1 MKKKIKIKY
10 NLILGV
16 LIGFILSQIVMA
28 EGYAIL
34 VAKQQTNGTLG
45 SSLPYGE
52 IQFYRVVSIVVFIA
66 TVAIFCTKKF
76 RKINLNKIG
85 IYLFFVVIISLVSAI
100 QGVFIFIA
108 IIAKIMP
115 NIIELMGTDYFISV
129 NIFFIM
135 VCIGMSLFLSVFIF
149 LVNRKV
155 KYIKYLTK
163 EVNVI
168 KEEGFG
174 KTIKV
179 KGEDELAQLCRSIN
193 NMSIELGE
201 KIKNEKQIENA
212 KSELITNI
220 SHDLKT
226 PLTSLVGYLDL
237 LNNQDIDEK
246 TKEEY
251 LKIAYNKS
259 LRLKDLV
266 NELFEYTKLT
276 NHNIEIERVECNIS
290 NLINQI
296 VGESILDFSEKN
308 IEVKLQNSYKD
319 LYYKID
325 SKLFTRLIE
334 NLIKNAEKYSD
345 SNSIFKVIVNVEEDN
360 IEISFINKC
369 EELKDY
375 DLEKIFEKFY
385 RLDKARSSDNEGS
398 GLGLS
403 IAKRIAQL
411 HNGNLTVEKNGK
423 YIVFKVILPYVE
435 NVTI

>member
-10 NLILGV
+10 NLIVGV
-16 LIGFILSQIVMA
+16 LIGFILSQLVIA

-34 VAKQQTNGTLG
+34 VAKQQINGTLG
-45 SSLPYGE
+45 DSLAYGD
-52 IQFYRVVSIVVFIA
+52 IQFFRVVAIIVFIA

-76 RKINLNKIG
+76 RGINLNKIG
-85 IYLFFVVIISLVSAI
+85 IYLFLTVVVSLVAAI
-100 QGVFIFIA
+100 QGAFMFLVSIM
-108 IIAKIMP
+108 KIEP
-115 NIIELMGTDYFISV
+115 DIVELMGTDYFVSV
-129 NIFFIM
+129 NLYFIM
-135 VCIGMSLFLSVFIF
+135 LAIGIAIFLSVFIF

-155 KYIKYLTK
+155 KYIKFLTK

-179 KGEDELAQLCRSIN
+179 KGEDELAQLCSSIN

-201 KIKNEKQIENA
+201 KIENEKQIENA

-334 NLIKNAEKYSD
+334 NLVKNAEKYSD
-345 SNSIFKVIVNVEEDN
+345 LDSIFEVIVNAEEDN

-369 EELKDY
+369 KELKDN
-375 DLEKIFEKFY
+375 DLEKVFEKFY

-403 IAKRIAQL
+403 IAKRIAEL
-411 HNGNLTVEKNGK
+411 HNGNLIVEKKGE
-423 YIVFKVILPYVE
+423 YVVFKIILPYHF
-435 NVTI
+435 